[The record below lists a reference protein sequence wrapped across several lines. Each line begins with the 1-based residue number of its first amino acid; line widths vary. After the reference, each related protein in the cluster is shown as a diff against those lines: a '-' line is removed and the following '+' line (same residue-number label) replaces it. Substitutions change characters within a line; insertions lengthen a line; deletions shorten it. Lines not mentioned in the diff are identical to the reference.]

1 MYTLQLS
8 NIRAV
13 AQASF
18 LPDAN
23 NSASSE
29 PGLESN
35 IEPIPQAGNVP
46 RPSIESIEE
55 PKLCPINPRLT
66 PSRKYYMDQ
75 YMVPE
80 SSGSGSKPAL
90 NLFNMSISNQKDVL
104 DVSANTEAIQKYA
117 YTENW
122 IEKQQMADQKG
133 SLRRKLSAAL
143 DGLFHKEDTNRME
156 KEKPQEN
163 TVKVN
168 PSLTYSPKHH

>member
-8 NIRAV
+8 NICAV

-23 NSASSE
+23 NYDSNE
-29 PGLESN
+29 PELVNN
-35 IEPIPQAGNVP
+35 IEPIVQAENVP
-46 RPSIESIEE
+46 RPSVESIEE
-55 PKLCPINPRLT
+55 PQLCPINPGLT
-66 PSRKYYMDQ
+66 TSRKYYMDQ

-80 SSGSGSKPAL
+80 PSGRGSKPAM

-104 DVSANTEAIQKYA
+104 DVSATTEALQKYA

-133 SLRRKLSAAL
+133 SLRRKFSAAL
-143 DGLFHKEDTNRME
+143 DGLFHKEYTARLGE
-156 KEKPQEN
+156 EKPKEK
-163 TVKVN
+163 VN
-168 PSLTYSPKHH
+168 QLPSYSQ